1 MKRYYSVPDL
11 TKEDMYKVI
20 LSPVITEK
28 ATIITEYNQ
37 VSFSVPL
44 SATKPEIRAAVEG
57 RFDVKVESVNTSR
70 LNGKVKKFRG
80 TVGKRKDT
88 KKAIVTLAEGN
99 SIDITTGV

>member
-44 SATKPEIRAAVEG
+44 SATKPEI
-57 RFDVKVESVNTSR
+57 
-70 LNGKVKKFRG
+70 
-80 TVGKRKDT
+80 
-88 KKAIVTLAEGN
+88 
-99 SIDITTGV
+99 